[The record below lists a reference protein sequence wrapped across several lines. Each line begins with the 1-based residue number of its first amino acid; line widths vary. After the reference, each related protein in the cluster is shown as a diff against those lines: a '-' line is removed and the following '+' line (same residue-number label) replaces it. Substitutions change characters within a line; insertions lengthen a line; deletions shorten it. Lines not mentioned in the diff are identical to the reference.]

1 MRQMH
6 IQFVLAG
13 AVLAG
18 AALAQAQ
25 QPAPLPAFEVA
36 GVKPNVDGPGKMQ
49 TVTRPG
55 GVYVAVNVPL
65 RLLIADAYI
74 GNQPGA
80 VDRVVGGPA
89 WVQSVLRHHRESG
102 AGVSPHPAGPARGD
116 AADGSGVARRSLQAQ
131 GPPRAP

>member
-13 AVLAG
+13 AVLTGAMLAG

-25 QPAPLPAFEVA
+25 QPTPLPAFEVA
-36 GVKPNVDGPGKMQ
+36 SVKPNVGGPGKMQ

-89 WVQSVLRHHRESG
+89 WVQSARYDITAKAAREFR
-102 AGVSPHPAGPARGD
+102 PT
-116 AADGSGVARRSLQAQ
+116 
-131 GPPRAP
+131 